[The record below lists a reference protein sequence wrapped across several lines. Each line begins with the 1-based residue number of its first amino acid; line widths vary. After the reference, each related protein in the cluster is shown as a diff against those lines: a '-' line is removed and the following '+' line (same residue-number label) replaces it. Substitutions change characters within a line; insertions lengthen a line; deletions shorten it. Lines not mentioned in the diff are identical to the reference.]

1 MREVNKIASSLF
13 DKIRSRV
20 DTVSLGDENA
30 KDTQDPEQARFFNFV
45 FKQDGVDIGNVTISL
60 IDEES
65 LKVYFGADITSNIKE
80 HGFTTEQ
87 WFAFLRSLRMFAKRN
102 LLSFDT
108 RDIAKSNL
116 QIKDVK
122 QQSKSDSTVDSG
134 DLQVTESRM
143 YGSTRHSFVECGT
156 GTRLRIAHD
165 GHIDPEING
174 SRTRRIKSIFVETS
188 KGERFLLPF
197 KNLHGARAMGQLIDQ
212 GGSLHDER
220 GQHICELVTEM
231 SALSHFVRS
240 TKHRQFEDQET
251 DEMTQAAVHRYDQIK
266 RTLRQMR
273 GARGTRSYFE
283 NWLPE
288 DSGNDDMDYS
298 SVRERYVKKLYD
310 ERFDQA
316 LPYVIK
322 AHRKHMEAMHNPM
335 AEEFEDWADSMVEGT
350 WAVPEQESEVDNLR
364 QLMSTPLL
372 VGLDGQDATSALYHI
387 IGDDQLFDSIQELAD
402 IKGPDYDCRPEVVKW
417 LMQHFPAIGQE
428 MDAIVKQSE
437 QPEQP
442 VLGAEPVLG
451 TPQPAEQQA
460 AAPVPAQPVPQPAAE
475 SADPLDFIRQLA
487 GLRK

>member
-1 MREVNKIASSLF
+1 MREINKIASSLF

-30 KDTQDPEQARFFNFV
+30 KDTQDPENARFFNFV
-45 FKQDGVDIGNVTISL
+45 YKQDNVDIGNVTISL

-65 LKVYFGADITSNIKE
+65 MKVYFGADIASNIKE

-87 WFAFLRSLRMFAKRN
+87 WYTFLRSLRMFAKRN

-122 QQSKSDSTVDSG
+122 QQSNADSTVDSS
-134 DLQVTESRM
+134 DLNIIESRM
-143 YGSTRHSFVECGT
+143 YGSTRYSFVECGT

-165 GHIDPEING
+165 GLINPDVNG

-188 KGERFLLPF
+188 NGERILLPF
-197 KNLHGARAMGQLIDQ
+197 KNLHGARAIGQLVDQ
-212 GGSLHDER
+212 GGALHDER
-220 GQHICELVTEM
+220 GQHICELVNEM

-240 TKHRQFEDQET
+240 TKHRQFEDAET

-266 RTLRQMR
+266 RTLKQMR

-288 DSGNDDMDYS
+288 TQTEIDTDYS

-322 AHRKHMEAMHNPM
+322 AHRKHMEAMNSTM
-335 AEEFEDWADSMVEGT
+335 AEEFESWADSMVEGT
-350 WAVPEQESEVDNLR
+350 WAVPEQESEVDKLR
-364 QLMSTPLL
+364 QMMSTPLL
-372 VGLDGQDATSALYHI
+372 VGPDGQDATSALYHI
-387 IGDDQLFDSIQELAD
+387 IGDDQLFDDIQELAS
-402 IKGPDYDCRPEVVKW
+402 IKGPEYDCRPEIVKW
-417 LMQHFPAIGQE
+417 LQQHFPSIGQE
-428 MDAIVKQSE
+428 MEGIVKQSE

-442 VLGAEPVLG
+442 VQGAEPVLG

-460 AAPVPAQPVPQPAAE
+460 AAPVAAPVAPQPTAE
-475 SADPLDFIRQLA
+475 SSDPLDFIRQLA

>member
-1 MREVNKIASSLF
+1 MREVDKIATSLF

-30 KDTQDPEQARFFNFV
+30 KDTQDPEKARFFNFV
-45 FKQDGVDIGNVTISL
+45 YKQDDNDIGNVTISL

-65 LKVYFGADITSNIKE
+65 MKVYFGSDIASNIKQQ
-80 HGFTTEQ
+80 GLSTEP
-87 WFAFLRSLRMFAKRN
+87 WYTFLRSLRMFAKRN

-122 QQSKSDSTVDSG
+122 QQSKADSTVNSA
-134 DLQVTESRM
+134 DLNVTESRM
-143 YGSTRHSFVECGT
+143 YGSTRHSFVECGVS
-156 GTRLRIAHD
+156 TRLRIAHD
-165 GHIDPEING
+165 GHINPEVLG
-174 SRTRRIKSIFVETS
+174 SRSRHIKNIFVETS
-188 KGERFLLPF
+188 AGERFLLPF
-197 KNLHGARAMGQLIDQ
+197 KNLHGARAIGQVIDQ

-220 GQHICELVTEM
+220 GQHICELVNEM

-240 TKHRQFEDQET
+240 TKHRQFEDAET

-288 DSGNDDMDYS
+288 TEELGNDDYS

-316 LPYVIK
+316 LPYVIR
-322 AHRKHMEAMHNPM
+322 AHKKRMESMNTTM
-335 AEEFEDWADSMVEGT
+335 AEEFESWADGMLEGT
-350 WAVPEQESEVDNLR
+350 WAVPEQDSEIDELR
-364 QLMSTPLL
+364 QLMAAPFL
-372 VGLDGQDATSALYHI
+372 VGTGAQDATSALYNI
-387 IGDDQLFDSIQELAD
+387 IGDDQLFDDLQQLAD
-402 IKGPDYDCRPEVVKW
+402 IKGPEYDCRPEIVSW
-417 LMQHFPAIGQE
+417 LKEHFPAIGQE
-428 MDAIVKQSE
+428 MEQLVKQSE
-437 QPEQP
+437 EPETP
-442 VLGAEPVLG
+442 APGAEPVLG

-460 AAPVPAQPVPQPAAE
+460 AAPAQAPAPQPTAE
-475 SADPLDFIRQLA
+475 STDSLSFIKRLA
-487 GLRK
+487 GLA